1 MTISGSFRS
10 LGKRK
15 QKLPSYLLH
24 QASGQARTIIDGRT
38 IYLGEYG
45 SEESRRRYGE
55 VIAEHSS
62 GVRVDPFAKSGG
74 ASRGTNRGSTAAPES
89 LLTIN
94 ELVNCFMK
102 HAGAYYVK
110 NGQKTA
116 EYDCFKSAVKPMVK
130 LYGSSPAAEFG
141 PLALKAVRQA
151 MIDGPAPSPDLKRP
165 PRPWCR
171 SFINKCVGRIRS
183 VFRWAV
189 ENEMV
194 EPSVLQKLEAVP
206 PLLAGRTEAKDHAA
220 RRPVSEAH
228 IEAVRKIVREEI
240 RDLINL
246 QLLTG
251 ARSGELLQLTS
262 DMIDRTGDVWL
273 AKLVDHKTAHQD
285 KERVLVFGPKA
296 KLILAKYI
304 TLAPG
309 VKLFTCRRDSY
320 GRAVTLACDTA
331 KIARWT
337 PHWLRH
343 NAASRL
349 REEYGLDVAQ
359 VMLGHSTA
367 DMTALYAHLNL
378 KKAVKAAKEAG

>member
-1 MTISGSFRS
+1 MTISGSSRS

-55 VIAEHSS
+55 VIAEHSC

-74 ASRGTNRGSTAAPES
+74 ASRGTNCGITSAPES

-116 EYDCFKSAVKPMVK
+116 EYDCFKSAVKPMVN
-130 LYGSSPAAEFG
+130 LYGSTPAAEFG
-141 PLALKAVRQA
+141 PLALKAVRQS
-151 MIDGPAPSPDLKRP
+151 MVDGGKK
-165 PRPWCR
+165 CR
-171 SFINKCVGRIRS
+171 SFINKSVGRIKA

-206 PLLAGRTEAKDHAA
+206 PLLAGRTEAKDHAP

-228 IEAVRKIVREEI
+228 IDAVRKLVREEI
-240 RDLINL
+240 RDLIDL

-262 DMIDRTGDVWL
+262 DMIDRSGKDVWL
-273 AKLVDHKTAHQD
+273 AKLVDHKTAHLD

-309 VKLFTCRRDSY
+309 ISLFSCRRDSY
-320 GRAVTLACDTA
+320 GRAVTIACDTA

-378 KKAVKAAKEAG
+378 TKAVKAAKEAG